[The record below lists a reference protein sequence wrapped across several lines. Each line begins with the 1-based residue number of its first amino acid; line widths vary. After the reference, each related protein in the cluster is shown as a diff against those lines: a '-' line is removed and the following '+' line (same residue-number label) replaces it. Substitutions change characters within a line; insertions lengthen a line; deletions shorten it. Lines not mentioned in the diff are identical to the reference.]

1 MTRSFAIAAAVTLA
15 VAPAAAEA
23 PASLAAAVQAGQV
36 GERYDGYMGIVAEVP
51 PQVRRQVSAINL
63 QRRSLYYQLAA
74 TRHVNAQV
82 VGIATGC
89 QLISH
94 LSAGQAYMLGD
105 GSWRRV
111 MAGQAPP
118 SPDYCR

>member
-111 MAGQAPP
+111 VAGQAPP